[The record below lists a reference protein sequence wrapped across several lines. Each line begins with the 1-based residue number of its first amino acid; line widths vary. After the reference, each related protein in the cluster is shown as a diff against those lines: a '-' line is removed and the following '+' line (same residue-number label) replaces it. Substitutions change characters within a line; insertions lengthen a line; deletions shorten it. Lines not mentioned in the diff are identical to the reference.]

1 MANIFDYLA
10 WRKDV
15 PFTVSPFNE
24 VDGLVLSELIYADFS
39 GCVAEDGEKVPLSA
53 VRERFWQRHT
63 KEEIMADDSFTQT
76 APFLMDDMLDG
87 ARFAGTSVSW
97 FYDVVDT
104 AADIQLA
111 VVTFWLPDGTAF
123 VAFRGTDSTIVGW
136 KEDFLLSYL
145 PETEGQRRAAAY
157 MDAHFSDL
165 DVPVRVGGH
174 SKGGNLAVYAA
185 VAACPTVRNRI
196 TAVYSNDG
204 PGFLDAFTQ
213 SEAYREM
220 LPRIISIVP
229 EESMIGTLLSNEA
242 YQHVVK
248 STASGII
255 QHDGF
260 SWQVLGTRFVEVD
273 KRSDGSYLTENTLKE
288 WLGGMNGDD
297 RRLFVGTLFGLLEA
311 TGAETI
317 PQIKQDVVGALNS
330 MRKMLETIPK
340 EDRDAVWAIVTKLLK
355 MGGENVWQEAKKGLS
370 AFLESRAVR
379 DKEKKPAGELK
390 EEN

>member
-15 PFTVSPFNE
+15 PFSVSPFNE

-39 GCVAEDGEKVPLSA
+39 GCVAENEEKVPLKE
-53 VRERFWQRHT
+53 VRNRFWQRHT
-63 KEEIMADDSFTQT
+63 KEEIMAEDSFTKM
-76 APFLMDDMLDG
+76 APFLMDGMTEG
-87 ARFAGTSVSW
+87 ARFAGTRVSW

-111 VVTFWLPDGTAF
+111 VATFWLPDGTVF

-157 MDAHFSDL
+157 MNAHFSEGDE
-165 DVPVRVGGH
+165 PVRVGGH

-185 VAACPTVRNRI
+185 VSACPAVRKKIQTV
-196 TAVYSNDG
+196 YCNDG
-204 PGFLDAFTQ
+204 PGFLEPFTQ
-213 SEAYREM
+213 SDAYREM
-220 LPRIISIVP
+220 LPRIVCIVP
-229 EESMIGTLLSNEA
+229 EESMIGALLCNEA

-248 STASGII
+248 SSAVSIL

-260 SWQVLGTRFVEVD
+260 SWQVLGPEFVEAE
-273 KRSDGSYLTENTLKE
+273 KRSEGSYLMETTLRQ
-288 WLGGMNGDD
+288 WLGGMNEND
-297 RRLFVGTLFGLLEA
+297 RRLFVTTLFGMLES

-317 PQIKQDVVGALNS
+317 PQLKQDMIGSLSNLK
-330 MRKMLETIPK
+330 KMIDHVPK
-340 EDRDAVWAIVTKLLK
+340 TDRDALWAIIVKLLR
-355 MGGENVWQEAKKGLS
+355 MGRESVLQEAKKELN
-370 AFLESRAVR
+370 AALESVANREK
-379 DKEKKPAGELK
+379 DKNLDTPPA
-390 EEN
+390 

>member
-63 KEEIMADDSFTQT
+63 KEEIMADDSFTKT

-111 VVTFWLPDGTAF
+111 VATFWLPDGTAF

-185 VAACPTVRNRI
+185 VAACPAVRNRI

-288 WLGGMNGDD
+288 WLGGMNGND

-390 EEN
+390 EET

>member
-63 KEEIMADDSFTQT
+63 KEEIMADDSFTKT

-111 VVTFWLPDGTAF
+111 VATFWLPDGTAF

-185 VAACPTVRNRI
+185 VAACPAVRNRI

-260 SWQVLGTRFVEVD
+260 SWQVLGPRFVEVD

-390 EEN
+390 EET